1 LKNVLGSA
9 KSADFEPSI
18 GNGISGRLSRNVV
31 EANRGWV
38 QEASAFNF
46 GYSDSGVFGVL
57 AVANRG
63 NVSNLVNVVSKELK
77 NALDVS
83 AEEVARAK
91 NLYKAQLLF
100 GNESRK
106 NLVEFLGQQ
115 VILAGKQPKLI
126 FQKGIWWKSQ
136 SSC

>member
-1 LKNVLGSA
+1 MNVLKNVLGGA
-9 KSADFEPSI
+9 KTTSYEPSV
-18 GNGISGRLSRNVV
+18 GTGASGRLSRNVV

-38 QEASAFNF
+38 QEASAFNLS
-46 GYSDSGVFGVL
+46 YSDSGVFGVL

-77 NALDVS
+77 SALEVS
-83 AEEVARAK
+83 TEEVARAK
-91 NLYKAQLLF
+91 NMYKAQLLF

-115 VILAGKQPKLI
+115 VI
-126 FQKGIWWKSQ
+126 
-136 SSC
+136 